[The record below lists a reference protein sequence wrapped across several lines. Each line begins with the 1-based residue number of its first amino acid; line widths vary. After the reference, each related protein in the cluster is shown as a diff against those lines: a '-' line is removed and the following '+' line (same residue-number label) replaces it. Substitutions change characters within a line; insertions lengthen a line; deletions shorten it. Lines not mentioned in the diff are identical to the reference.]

1 MMMMMMMMLMLMVM
15 MSLLTTTTT
24 TTTMT
29 IMIRLT
35 NPSVWRPCV
44 SKGAAAHQALACM
57 SSSEV
62 RDEDAF
68 RCGVS
73 DL

>member
-1 MMMMMMMMLMLMVM
+1 MMMMMMMM

-29 IMIRLT
+29 IMIKLT
-35 NPSVWRPCV
+35 NPSVWRPCE
-44 SKGAAAHQALACM
+44 SKGAAAHQAVAYM